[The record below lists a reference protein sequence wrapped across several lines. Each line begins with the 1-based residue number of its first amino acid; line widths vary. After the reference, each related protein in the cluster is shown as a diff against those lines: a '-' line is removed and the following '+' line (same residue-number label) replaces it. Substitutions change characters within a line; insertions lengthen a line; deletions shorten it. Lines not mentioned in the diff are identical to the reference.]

1 MLCILTVK
9 KTAFLYT
16 LRIMGVNGVKR
27 MNNEKDIILS
37 DAVMCTV
44 LKIEADAVG
53 VSLEEY
59 VNRFLKVFYDD
70 PYRFKAIYAREFE
83 THESP

>member
-1 MLCILTVK
+1 
-9 KTAFLYT
+9 
-16 LRIMGVNGVKR
+16 

-59 VNRFLKVFYDD
+59 VNRFLKVFYDE
-70 PYRFKAIYAREFE
+70 PYRFKTIYARKFE
-83 THESP
+83 SYETS